1 MAKARRP
8 AELQGTFFTDKQQR
22 LLEIEDMRLVIKFG
36 DKRRYSH
43 REYEAIYQELV
54 EAGLDDE
61 ARRDPDAIEAVFRKL
76 NAQPLLLVGDELC
89 LSPLNKST
97 ALCLEGRVPFD
108 RPFHVPQGGF
118 RAVAVNVVN
127 GGRDQIVI
135 NESAEGP
142 PGVVD
147 QIDRVVD
154 QLRIVGR
161 ILPLEDVMEMRR
173 QGFDDRVMEGPQNI
187 RQEFL
192 LV

>member
-1 MAKARRP
+1 MASP
-8 AELQGTFFTDKQQR
+8 P
-22 LLEIEDMRLVIKFG
+22 
-36 DKRRYSH
+36 KRRCSCC
-43 REYEAIYQELV
+43 RLGTEYEELV

-76 NAQPLLLVGDELC
+76 NAQPLLLVGDKLC

-97 ALCLEGRVPFD
+97 AMCLEGRVPFD
-108 RPFHVPQGGF
+108 RPFHVPQGSF
-118 RAVAVNVVN
+118 CAVAVNVVN

-161 ILPLEDVMEMRR
+161 ILPLFPEN
-173 QGFDDRVMEGPQNI
+173 QN
-187 RQEFL
+187 
-192 LV
+192 